1 MNAGEKQVPT
11 PPLSS
16 GKSLASSAADPV
28 PATAVRDQLARV
40 VNSPGFAS
48 SIRLCRFLTHI
59 VNRTIDG
66 DIDSLKEFSI
76 AMEVFD
82 RTSEYDPNIDAIV
95 RVEARRL
102 RAKLKAYYEGQ
113 GTVDPVLIGLRPG
126 SYVPVFRW
134 LDAQPA
140 KHREKIDAAPPPGRI
155 RVAVLPFVNMSP
167 EPEQDY
173 FCDGISEEITNSL
186 TRVSGLNVI
195 ARTSAFHFKGANID
209 IREVGQRL
217 GANLVIEGSVRKAG
231 EQLRITAQA
240 IQTESGHHVWSE
252 TFRRELPDVFAI
264 QEEIAQSVADLLRL
278 HMPEVQGPVRPSPPG
293 LEAYTRYLRARFLI
307 HQQSPETLHAALEQL
322 RRLTETYPDYAL
334 AHSGMAVAG
343 GLLAQFGIVSGRDVY
358 PEVKANAERG
368 YALDPESGDTCTVL
382 GALRA
387 WFEHRWDEAD
397 RMFDRALK
405 LQPSHAPAHMF
416 RAMALLCQGDINAAE
431 SGLRRSTELDP
442 LSASDCARMA
452 YLHYVKGDYSSA
464 AEQLR
469 QSFELDRDYP
479 EARLYEGLLH
489 FQQQRYDAV
498 IQCLS
503 PSESPLDIGL
513 LAAGHARQGSLPR
526 AEECIE
532 RLHQLAGRQYVTPLA
547 EGFAAVGM
555 GDFGLALQCLDEAI
569 NHKTNFV
576 NLLAIEP
583 FFHPLHAD
591 RRFAKLLKKL
601 NLSH

>member
-1 MNAGEKQVPT
+1 MSGEKKRVPT

-16 GKSLASSAADPV
+16 GKSLANSAADPV
-28 PATAVRDQLARV
+28 PATAVREQLARV
-40 VNSPGFAS
+40 VHSPGFIS
-48 SIRLCRFLTHI
+48 SARLCRFLTHI

-82 RTSEYDPNIDAIV
+82 RSSEYDPNIDAIV

-140 KHREKIDAAPPPGRI
+140 KHREQIGAAPPHRRMCI
-155 RVAVLPFVNMSP
+155 AVLPFVNMSP
-167 EPEQDY
+167 EPEQDF

-195 ARTSAFHFKGANID
+195 ARTSAFHFKGASVD

-217 GANLVIEGSVRKAG
+217 GANIVIEGSVRKAG

-240 IQTESGHHVWSE
+240 IQTESGHHFWSE
-252 TFRRELPDVFAI
+252 TFRRELKDVFAI

-278 HMPEVQGPVRPSPPG
+278 HMPEVEGAVRPSAPD
-293 LEAYTRYLRARFLI
+293 LDAYTRYLRARFLI
-307 HQQSPETLHAALEQL
+307 HQQSPETLQAALEQL
-322 RRLTETYPDYAL
+322 RRLTETYPDYAP
-334 AHSGMAVAG
+334 AFSGMAEAS
-343 GLLAQFGIVSGRDVY
+343 GLLSLFGVVSGRDVY
-358 PEVKANAERG
+358 PEVKANAGRG
-368 YALDPESGDTCTVL
+368 YALDPESGDTCAVL

-387 WFEHRWDEAD
+387 WFEHRWDEAES
-397 RMFDRALK
+397 MFDRALK
-405 LQPSHAPAHMF
+405 LQPSHASAHVF
-416 RAMALLCQGDINAAE
+416 RAMALLCQGDIGAAE
-431 SGLRRSTELDP
+431 SGLCRSTELDP

-464 AEQLR
+464 AEHLR

-479 EARLYEGLLH
+479 EARL
-489 FQQQRYDAV
+489 
-498 IQCLS
+498 
-503 PSESPLDIGL
+503 
-513 LAAGHARQGSLPR
+513 
-526 AEECIE
+526 
-532 RLHQLAGRQYVTPLA
+532 
-547 EGFAAVGM
+547 
-555 GDFGLALQCLDEAI
+555 
-569 NHKTNFV
+569 
-576 NLLAIEP
+576 
-583 FFHPLHAD
+583 
-591 RRFAKLLKKL
+591 
-601 NLSH
+601 

>member
-1 MNAGEKQVPT
+1 MWEKQVPT
-11 PPLSS
+11 PPLSP
-16 GKSLASSAADPV
+16 GEPLANSAADPV

-40 VNSPGFAS
+40 VSSPGFVS
-48 SIRLCRFLTHI
+48 SARLCRFLTHI
-59 VNRTIDG
+59 VNRTIDAN
-66 DIDSLKEFSI
+66 IESLKEFSI

-82 RTSEYDPNIDAIV
+82 RTSKYDPNIDAIV

-102 RAKLKAYYEGQ
+102 RAKLKAYYEEGQ
-113 GTVDPVLIGLRPG
+113 GMADPVLIGLRPG
-126 SYVPVFRW
+126 NYVPIFRW
-134 LDAQPA
+134 LDTAPA
-140 KHREKIDAAPPPGRI
+140 KHRDEIVTAPLPDRI
-155 RVAVLPFVNMSP
+155 CVAVLPFVNMSP

-231 EQLRITAQA
+231 KQLRITAQA

-252 TFRRELPDVFAI
+252 TFRRELLDVFAI
-264 QEEIAQSVADLLRL
+264 QDEIAQSVADLLRL
-278 HMPEVQGPVRPSPPG
+278 HMPEVQGPVRPTPPD
-293 LEAYTRYLRARFLI
+293 LDAYTRYLRARFLI

-334 AHSGMAVAG
+334 AYSGMAAAG
-343 GLLAQFGIVSGRDVY
+343 GLLAQFGVVSGRDVY
-358 PEVKANAERG
+358 PDVKANAERG
-368 YALDPESGDTCTVL
+368 YALDPESGDTCMVL
-382 GALRA
+382 GAFRA

-397 RMFDRALK
+397 RMYDRALK
-405 LQPSHAPAHMF
+405 LQPSHAQAHMF
-416 RAMALLCQGDINAAE
+416 RAMALLCQGDTKAAE

-452 YLHYVKGDYSSA
+452 YLHYVIGDYPSA
-464 AEQLR
+464 EEHLR
-469 QSFELDRDYP
+469 KSFELDRDYP

-498 IQCLS
+498 IQYLS
-503 PSESPLDIGL
+503 TSTSPLDIGL
-513 LAAGHARQGSLPR
+513 LAAAHAQEGSLSR
-526 AEECIE
+526 AEECIK
-532 RLHQLAGRQYVTPLA
+532 RLHQLTARQYVTPLA

-555 GDFGLALQCLDEAI
+555 GDFDLALQCLDGAI
-569 NHKTNFV
+569 DHKTNFV

-583 FFHPLHAD
+583 FFRPLHTD